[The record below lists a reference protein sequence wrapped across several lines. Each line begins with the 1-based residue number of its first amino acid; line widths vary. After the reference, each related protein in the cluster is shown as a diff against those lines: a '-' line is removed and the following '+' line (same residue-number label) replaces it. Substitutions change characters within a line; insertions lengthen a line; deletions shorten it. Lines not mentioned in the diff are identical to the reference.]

1 MNAVTQQG
9 KQQGKQTGG
18 GGASVSVVNY
28 SPAELDK
35 LRVKLATVQA
45 ENRRLRKMT
54 QNGKNGRILHRA
66 AADARQIV
74 AWRFAGYSVTRRACA
89 GYGMTQYRWAWA
101 MALLRAAMIVPYP
114 GDSDSFQVQDLDAA
128 IRRIETH
135 VRITEESG
143 DLGRLKMRMYRRRKR
158 G

>member
-1 MNAVTQQG
+1 MSIIT
-9 KQQGKQTGG
+9 
-18 GGASVSVVNY
+18 Y